1 VKKLFGTDGIRG
13 VVNRDITAE
22 LAFKI
27 GQVLGFL
34 HPGEKFLIAR
44 DTRESGE
51 MLVHAV
57 VAGLSSQGADV
68 YKCGVLPTPA
78 VAMLTKLDSCKGV
91 VISASHNP
99 YTHNGIKIFNGG
111 FKLLDEEEI
120 KITKLLKENTIP
132 RNHQIGRI
140 FEYSESEDRYVQ
152 QVVSMFKDSD
162 FRGIRAYV
170 DTANGASYRTTP
182 MVLQNLGINVTVHYA
197 EPNGKNIN
205 KECGSLHPQALSRIM
220 ENADIG
226 ILHDGDADRCIIISE
241 DKREVNGD
249 KIMGL
254 LAPFLLEEGRLPKKT
269 VVGTVMSNLGL
280 EQYLKDNG
288 ILFLRTHVGDKYVLQ
303 KMLQTMA
310 NLGGERSGHIIFLD
324 RSTTGDG
331 LITALEFLRLVVKT
345 RKSVSELSRT
355 ILDFP
360 QITVNVEV
368 KNKSVA
374 QSPQVIETIE
384 SLQRP
389 DTRIIVRPSGTEN
402 VVRITVEGNQQ
413 SEIENIAHKIAAVV
427 YSLDRSS
434 AQ

>member
-1 VKKLFGTDGIRG
+1 MKKLFGTDGIRG
-13 VVNRDITAE
+13 VVNEDITAE

-27 GQVLGFL
+27 GQILGFL
-34 HPGEKFLIAR
+34 YPGEKFFIAR

-57 VAGLSSQGADV
+57 VAGLSSQGANV

-78 VAMLTKLDSCKGV
+78 VAMLTKLDVCKGI

-99 YTHNGIKIFNGG
+99 YTHNGIKIFNSG
-111 FKLLDEEEI
+111 FKLTDEEEI
-120 KITKLLKENTIP
+120 KITRLLQENAVP
-132 RNHQIGRI
+132 RNNRIGRI

-152 QVVSMFKDSD
+152 KVVSMFKNSD
-162 FRGIRAYV
+162 FKGIRAHV

-205 KECGSLHPQALSRIM
+205 KDCGSLHPEALSRIM

-226 ILHDGDADRCIIISE
+226 ILHDGDADRCIILSE
-241 DKREVNGD
+241 DKEEVNGD

-269 VVGTVMSNLGL
+269 VIGTVMSNLGL
-280 EQYLKDNG
+280 EQYLRDSG

-303 KMLQTMA
+303 KMLQTTA

-331 LITALEFLRLVVKT
+331 LITALEFLRLVVRT
-345 RKSVSELSRT
+345 QKSVSELSRT

-360 QITVNVEV
+360 QVTVNVEV
-368 KNKSVA
+368 KDKSVA
-374 QSPQVIETIE
+374 RSSQVKKAVK
-384 SLQRP
+384 SFQRP
-389 DTRIIVRPSGTEN
+389 DIRVIVRPSGTEN
-402 VVRITVEGNQQ
+402 VVRVTVEGNRQ
-413 SEIENIAHKIAAVV
+413 SEIENIAHKIATVV
-427 YSLDRSS
+427 RSLDRSS